1 MGMEPAPA
9 TEGAKRLRIVL
20 GDQLLPI
27 ELLDGPA
34 DTRVFMAEDL
44 ELCTRVRHHQQK
56 LVLFLAAMRAYRDAL
71 VARGY
76 DVTLVGDAHTTE
88 DLSEWGAPSPALVI
102 AHTNLYWG
110 QQSAPGRTATVV
122 ATGDVELTPRG

>member
-56 LVLFLAAMRAYRDAL
+56 LVLFLAAD
-71 VARGY
+71 
-76 DVTLVGDAHTTE
+76 E
-88 DLSEWGAPSPALVI
+88 
-102 AHTNLYWG
+102 
-110 QQSAPGRTATVV
+110 SAF
-122 ATGDVELTPRG
+122 ATGNAYAIDGGMTI